1 MPTKPTVTQFGLLTV
16 KGLKTRRYADKD
28 AALLAARRAARRTAE
43 TISVVWLRDG
53 SPKVWLAYVTAES
66 VQKTEFWEI

>member
-1 MPTKPTVTQFGLLTV
+1 MFALLTV
-16 KGLKTRRYADKD
+16 EGLNSRRYADKD